1 MRNRPIQLNETQRA
15 LLQALAR
22 LRFATLEQLTYWV
35 DVQRPA
41 VTKTLQRLLDL
52 GFVEVERGYRPHIY
66 QATTSGIR
74 AAGGIPPGGKRY
86 YSFPVMAHHCHRN
99 AAEIRLRH
107 HYAGFT
113 FLDRHEV
120 YQLGMSPAIGE
131 HFGRD
136 DDGIG
141 TFVLLDDYLMQ
152 PQRITHCW
160 QRPHTPNT
168 RYFDLDQG
176 RVRRW
181 ADVASRFVVA
191 ATDRYQYER
200 HKSFV
205 VNLPAERPAL
215 LYVEGLWVR

>member
-15 LLQALAR
+15 VLQALAR
-22 LRFATLEQLTYWV
+22 LRFATLDQLTYWV
-35 DVQRPA
+35 EVQRPA
-41 VTKTLQRLLDL
+41 VTKTLQRLLEQ

-74 AAGGIPPGGKRY
+74 AADGVPPGGNRY
-86 YSFPVMAHHCHRN
+86 YSFPVMAHQCHCN
-99 AAEIRLRH
+99 AAEIRLRK

-113 FLDRHEV
+113 FLGRHEV
-120 YQLGMSPAIGE
+120 YKLGLSPAIGE
-131 HFGRD
+131 HFGRG

-152 PQRITHCW
+152 PQRITHSW

-176 RVRRW
+176 KVRRW
-181 ADVASRFVVA
+181 SEVASRFVVA

-200 HKSFV
+200 HKSYV
-205 VNLPAERPAL
+205 VKIPDNRPAL
-215 LYVEGLWVR
+215 LFVEGLWAR